1 MSEEEKKRVVALID
15 MDCFYVQVEE
25 RENPGNKGKPA
36 CVVQYKKWKGGG
48 IISVNYEARA
58 QGVTRQMRGDEAREK
73 CPDCILYRVPEQR
86 GKADLTRY
94 RDGGKEVIDV
104 MCSFGVCVERASI
117 DEAYI
122 DMTLVVDKMFSDSR
136 ATDVDTEVN
145 VEELPNTHFV
155 GWGNETNDVKGVCG
169 WLQALSQGDCNEND
183 WKLTF
188 GAILV
193 ERIRAAV
200 YEKTGFRCSAGIA
213 NNKMLA
219 KLACG
224 INKPNK
230 QTVLPF
236 RNVQEFFSTFP
247 LKKVRNLGGK
257 LGLALREEFNCTTMA
272 DIVQIP
278 ERVLQDRFDS
288 KTGTWLYW
296 YARGVDNESVSSRT
310 LPKSIGCNKNFTG
323 LAALD
328 SREKIS
334 HWLEELCAEVSER
347 LEKDRETNNRTAKL
361 LTLTVRL
368 EGDIRPYSYTRSIPL
383 TSSYEKVRM
392 ANACLAVMGKENPC
406 IKQAN
411 TRIPV
416 VVTCLGVSAG
426 KFVDQLENHSRID
439 RFFVTKQSAL
449 TGKGKESCATGQG
462 SMHEINE
469 INENDTDQ
477 EVEENELVETELEET
492 KGISEIEEENTTEPE
507 RNTANSAPECPEP
520 VSVNREIS
528 LPSLNQENRGIAN
541 KSGFFASRSL
551 KKSTPIQM
559 PIKEFTSEP
568 VPEIV
573 ASQESFS
580 IEELFPDLNEVDMET
595 LALLPLHLQR
605 QVLQAIEARKGS
617 DETDKLVVCDK
628 CKKQLLREEIEEHK
642 DFHLASELQKEFSV
656 QPSASGS
663 LSVNMKGQ
671 AVAKK
676 SSKRPL
682 KNQKNIAK
690 ETKRSRTID
699 SFFGNQS

>member
-1 MSEEEKKRVVALID
+1 
-15 MDCFYVQVEE
+15 
-25 RENPGNKGKPA
+25 
-36 CVVQYKKWKGGG
+36 
-48 IISVNYEARA
+48 
-58 QGVTRQMRGDEAREK
+58 
-73 CPDCILYRVPEQR
+73 
-86 GKADLTRY
+86 
-94 RDGGKEVIDV
+94 
-104 MCSFGVCVERASI
+104 
-117 DEAYI
+117 
-122 DMTLVVDKMFSDSR
+122 
-136 ATDVDTEVN
+136 
-145 VEELPNTHFV
+145 
-155 GWGNETNDVKGVCG
+155 
-169 WLQALSQGDCNEND
+169 
-183 WKLTF
+183 
-188 GAILV
+188 
-193 ERIRAAV
+193 
-200 YEKTGFRCSAGIA
+200 
-213 NNKMLA
+213 
-219 KLACG
+219 
-224 INKPNK
+224 
-230 QTVLPF
+230 
-236 RNVQEFFSTFP
+236 
-247 LKKVRNLGGK
+247 
-257 LGLALREEFNCTTMA
+257 
-272 DIVQIP
+272 
-278 ERVLQDRFDS
+278 
-288 KTGTWLYW
+288 
-296 YARGVDNESVSSRT
+296 
-310 LPKSIGCNKNFTG
+310 
-323 LAALD
+323 
-328 SREKIS
+328 
-334 HWLEELCAEVSER
+334 
-347 LEKDRETNNRTAKL
+347 
-361 LTLTVRL
+361 
-368 EGDIRPYSYTRSIPL
+368 
-383 TSSYEKVRM
+383 M

-462 SMHEINE
+462 SMHENNE

-528 LPSLNQENRGIAN
+528 LPSLNQKNRGIAN

-551 KKSTPIQM
+551 KKSTSIQM
-559 PIKEFTSEP
+559 PIKESTSEP

-690 ETKRSRTID
+690 DTKRSRTID